1 MIGFPELVLFGAL
14 FVVPVACL
22 TNWIAS
28 FKELQSG
35 RPLIA
40 YRNRDTVP
48 WGLLDL
54 GVFVVVIAVLTSV
67 GVAIT
72 TSIAGVE
79 VATELVDMTPKQ
91 QSAVFLGFGSASL
104 IATLLCFAWTWLR
117 YGKLFGF
124 DVKAL
129 GPDVEL
135 GLRWFMML
143 VLPVVLIQLFLTQ
156 WFPTKHPLIEML
168 RESKDLSFLP
178 VAAFAAVIT
187 APIFEEAFFR
197 MYLQGWMEKL
207 QTTSQRTRLGLST
220 KADRDSV
227 LLGGES
233 SASLDEGRAV
243 SVLQPNPYQSSELTA
258 GAVEEGHQSERN
270 TDSGPRAVMWVPIVV
285 SSGLFALA
293 HFSHGP
299 DWVPLFFLA
308 LGLGY
313 LYQRTGRIQACIVV
327 HMLVNALGILQLW
340 AAIRQP

>member
-1 MIGFPELVLFGAL
+1 M
-14 FVVPVACL
+14 
-22 TNWIAS
+22 
-28 FKELQSG
+28 
-35 RPLIA
+35 
-40 YRNRDTVP
+40 
-48 WGLLDL
+48 
-54 GVFVVVIAVLTSV
+54 
-67 GVAIT
+67 
-72 TSIAGVE
+72 
-79 VATELVDMTPKQ
+79 
-91 QSAVFLGFGSASL
+91 
-104 IATLLCFAWTWLR
+104 LCFAWTWLR
-117 YGKLFGF
+117 YSKLFGF
-124 DVKAL
+124 DTAAL
-129 GPDVEL
+129 GADIEL

-143 VLPVVLIQLFLTQ
+143 VVPVVLIQLVLTQ

-207 QTTSQRTRLGLST
+207 QTTSSRTRLGVST

-233 SASLDEGRAV
+233 SASLIAENEV
-243 SVLQPNPYQSSELTA
+243 SQDLQPNLYRPSESLA
-258 GAVEEGHQSERN
+258 DADRI
-270 TDSGPRAVMWVPIVV
+270 DSTAVMRERPVLWIPIVV